1 MFNGKAGKY
10 RIAVMSFRINGVAAV
25 CVIAPHGIG
34 EKLIVGGIR
43 PVFDMQRMNF
53 VRPHHL
59 LQANNVGADAAHRF
73 A

>member
-1 MFNGKAGKY
+1 MFNGKAGED
-10 RIAVMSFRINGVAAV
+10 RVAVMPFRVNGVAAV
-25 CVIAPHGIG
+25 GVIAPHGIG
-34 EKLIVGGIR
+34 QKLIVGGIR